1 MEILLKMTVFDM
13 VVFIILVVV
22 VSSYVLSQIQK
33 EHDSSSIIWAIL
45 GFIGILII
53 IIGLA
58 ELAQW
63 YFKIDSGFF
72 HFSIEGFK
80 NIFK

>member
-1 MEILLKMTVFDM
+1 MGILLKMTVFDM

-33 EHDSSSIIWAIL
+33 EHDSSSIILAIL
-45 GFIGILII
+45 GFIGILIL